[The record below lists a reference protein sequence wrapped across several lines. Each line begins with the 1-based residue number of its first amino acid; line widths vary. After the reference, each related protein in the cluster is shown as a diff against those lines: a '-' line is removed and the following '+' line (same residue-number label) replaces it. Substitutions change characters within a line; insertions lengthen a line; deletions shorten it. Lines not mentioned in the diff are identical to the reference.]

1 MAASNHKLTALLKG
15 RVISGTSDKDG
26 VKTLSFADGSKMTV
40 KTAPSNANSASTGGA
55 VAKVRQSVEPPVLSL
70 DMDAGTT
77 TEIALAEATS
87 SVVLRS
93 KDDTLEYAD

>member
-1 MAASNHKLTALLKG
+1 MTVTRRWRVRALVASAWSAW
-15 RVISGTSDKDG
+15 R
-26 VKTLSFADGSKMTV
+26 ADGSAV
-40 KTAPSNANSASTGGA
+40 ALSNANSASTGGA